1 VGGDPVLP
9 NLGHVARRLDGRHN
23 NEGGALVFAAGA
35 KIAELEAKIA
45 DLRIAEREIR
55 ALEKLPA
62 RKTRPGPGPK
72 PKRKLPGWGTWIRTM
87 IHRGDGAKT
96 GAGRFLS
103 HAEIAGS
110 CAPGPWAKPASIG
123 FRPAVARC
131 CKIGSRPNPDRAVER
146 HMARESFH
154 EGEDGRRYG
163 VMIINFRSCSAE
175 RCRPRPS
182 EAAFLRLQSRRSLG
196 DLTNGEI
203 RAAAVN
209 IGRTVD
215 PRSSPDAPPMELPR
229 HAPS

>member
-1 VGGDPVLP
+1 MPQQARS
-9 NLGHVARRLDGRHN
+9 LGKVAARYAY
-23 NEGGALVFAAGA
+23 ALT
-35 KIAELEAKIA
+35 AEDLLQEAF
-45 DLRIAEREIR
+45 RR
-55 ALEKLPA
+55 ALEENG
-62 RKTRPGPGPK
+62 RNCPG
-72 PKRKLPGWGTWIRTM
+72 
-87 IHRGDGAKT
+87 HVDVV
-96 GAGRFLS
+96 RFL
-103 HAEIAGS
+103 AEVMRSIADGLALPDGGRS
-110 CAPGPWAKPASIG
+110 RLSIG

-131 CKIGSRPNPDRAVER
+131 CKIGSRPNPDRAVEH

-196 DLTNGEI
+196 ELTKGEVG
-203 RAAAVN
+203 AAAVN